1 MGFTVPA
8 TLPALSPYLQP
19 PNAVRADAVDSVLQ
33 RDRYLFAT
41 RRRLIFTGG
50 NFTTTSTSY
59 RTPYFATART
69 SAAVTGNLWVVIAGI
84 DIDVRVDEYNVG
96 GSVSLSVSSG
106 GFATDA
112 QLLTGMTASTLLAFS
127 VSVQTNAATGT
138 LFGIYIIEEI
148 LAAGDLP

>member
-1 MGFTVPA
+1 MGFTVPT

-19 PNAVRADAVDSVLQ
+19 PNAVRGDAVDTVLQ
-33 RDRYLFAT
+33 RDRFLFAT

-50 NFTTTSTSY
+50 NFTTTATTY
-59 RTPYFATART
+59 VTPFFFAART

-84 DIDVRVDEYNVG
+84 DVDVRVDEFNVG
-96 GSVSLSVSSG
+96 GSVTLSVSGG

-112 QLLTGMTASTLLAFS
+112 QLLTGMTASTLLACS
-127 VSVQTNAATGT
+127 VSVQTNASTGT
-138 LFGIYIIEEI
+138 LYGIYIIEEI